1 MSMKWGIFCLFE
13 RFNEDACDAIEN
25 QLKLIELVDAMRF
38 DEVWVGEHH
47 FNDFSICPSPALL
60 LAYASARTKYVR
72 LGCAGFLA
80 PFYDAIRLAEEVAT
94 LDILSGGR
102 MNLGFAKGA
111 FAPDSKHFNVTVEN
125 LRPMM
130 FECAQAVTQLLHVKD
145 KPVSFQGES
154 INFSE
159 VDIEPKPIQTKIPT
173 YIATFAS
180 DETIAFAAQ
189 RGLGLMLS
197 QGVDLDECV
206 RVSQAYEAIAGFA
219 PNIVLLRTFYV
230 APSIEEAENKARPA
244 IDHFAKSMRAASSFN
259 KSPHFNRSQYEKLIA
274 ERNTFFDGQKFF
286 DCGIIGDAQACI
298 EKIKAIQAK
307 LAHVTITL
315 KPLGVDL
322 LENVTLLRTFNEKV
336 RPFCEVTKELV

>member
-1 MSMKWGIFCLFE
+1 MKWGIFCLFE

-159 VDIEPKPIQTKIPT
+159 VDIEPKPIQAKIPT

-219 PNIVLLRTFYV
+219 PHIVLLRTFYV
-230 APSIEEAENKARPA
+230 ASSIEEAAYKARPA

-298 EKIKAIQAK
+298 EKIKAIQTK

-322 LENVTLLRTFNEKV
+322 LENVALLRTFNEKV

>member
-1 MSMKWGIFCLFE
+1 MKWGIFCLFE

-145 KPVSFQGES
+145 KPVSFQGKS

-159 VDIEPKPIQTKIPT
+159 VDIEPKPIQGKIPT

-189 RGLGLMLS
+189 RGFGLMLS

-206 RVSQAYEAIAGFA
+206 RVSQAYEAISGFA

-230 APSIEEAENKARPA
+230 APSIEEAENKACPA

-298 EKIKAIQAK
+298 EKIKAIQTK

-322 LENVTLLRTFNEKV
+322 LENVALLRTFNEKV
-336 RPFCEVTKELV
+336 RPFCEVTKEMV

>member
-1 MSMKWGIFCLFE
+1 MKWGIFCLFE
-13 RFNEDACDAIEN
+13 RFNVNANQAIEN

-60 LAYASARTKYVR
+60 LAYIAAKTKYVR

-94 LDILSGGR
+94 LDHLTKGR

-111 FAPDSKHFNVTVEN
+111 FAPDSKHFNITVEN

-130 FECAQAVTQLLHVKD
+130 IECADAVTQLLHVNE
-145 KPVSFQGES
+145 KPVGFEGEY

-159 VDIEPKPIQTKIPT
+159 VDIEPKPFQPHIPT

-180 DETIAFAAQ
+180 EETIAYAAKK
-189 RGLGLMLS
+189 GFGLMLS
-197 QGVDLDECV
+197 QGVELDECE
-206 RVSQAYEAIAGFA
+206 RVSNAYEAIAGFK
-219 PNIVLLRTFYV
+219 PQIVLLRTFYV
-230 APSIEEAENKARPA
+230 AKSNEEAAYKARPA

-259 KSPHFNRSQYEKLIA
+259 KSPHFNKLYYEKLIA
-274 ERNTFFDGQKFF
+274 ERNTFFDGAKFF
-286 DCGIIGDAQACI
+286 DCGIIGDAKTCI
-298 EKIKAIQAK
+298 EKIKTIQAR
-307 LAHVTITL
+307 LSNVTLTL

-322 LENVTLLRTFNEKV
+322 LENVALLRAFNETV
-336 RPFCEVTKELV
+336 RPYCEVKKECV